1 MKEITIPK
9 KLEPIVR
16 AFWADSE
23 EAAKLLIIQAAN
35 AIYGNYEEETEI
47 ETFYEKRHIITE
59 EELEGV
65 CAMMNGFN
73 PQDMLETIL
82 ASQIV
87 VTHLLGLRKL
97 AKPLIEDQRLG
108 LNMLRFSSEAMNQ
121 LQKKRSGHTQ
131 NISVTYNYNGTG
143 QALMQTV
150 LPNPNK
156 PV

>member
-16 AFWADSE
+16 AFCADSE

-47 ETFYEKRHIITE
+47 ETYFEKKHIITE
-59 EELEGV
+59 EELEGI

-73 PQDMLETIL
+73 PQDMLEALL
-82 ASQIV
+82 AAQIV

-97 AKPLIEDQRLG
+97 AKPHIDDQRIG
-108 LNMLRFSSEAMNQ
+108 LNMLRFSREAMNQ
-121 LQKKRSGHTQ
+121 LQKKRSGNMQ
-131 NISVTYNYNGTG
+131 NITVNYNYNGTG
-143 QALMQTV
+143 
-150 LPNPNK
+150 
-156 PV
+156 